1 MQTLKLLEARGLYQ
15 QNWPDLNLIPGWKV
29 VLLLPSLHLY
39 LPLNVFPVFLFQVF
53 VSFHTIKQFYL
64 NQDLEVSPWLPPD
77 FLVTPLPCFF
87 TFLAPQTARVWVEV
101 RKNSIFQSVLQ
112 IEQQNVF
119 VFVAGQSGGNG
130 KRAADSWV
138 RVQCFCGLLNRPV
151 LLRLAG
157 VLSISFS
164 LFIHNIQR
172 SWLLWLQV
180 NVVYVIKKNHTCP
193 YLAFAEITVFFPSE
207 LSNFFLLKL
216 RFKELGV
223 AAQNR
228 QTAVIKATAAVYFTL
243 KMLALRKQQQDHVLA
258 YNTWFCRTITAGK
271 CPDPPVIS
279 PLQNQLS
286 LAWQLSSRA
295 VTRPPSSLPLHLE
308 ATVCNSNVTHV
319 VEMLSFF
326 ARHAQIWTSSWF
338 SDVLKWQHIILM
350 AALMLMLPKKKIKQC
365 VKKLW
370 NEHRIW
376 NSDSECCQEI
386 IRRTL
391 GATLSYFSCLDI
403 KIKARKR
410 GKVVGRNDWWR
421 T

>member
-1 MQTLKLLEARGLYQ
+1 MWSMSLK
-15 QNWPDLNLIPGWKV
+15 K
-29 VLLLPSLHLY
+29 
-39 LPLNVFPVFLFQVF
+39 
-53 VSFHTIKQFYL
+53 T
-64 NQDLEVSPWLPPD
+64 
-77 FLVTPLPCFF
+77 
-87 TFLAPQTARVWVEV
+87 
-101 RKNSIFQSVLQ
+101 
-112 IEQQNVF
+112 
-119 VFVAGQSGGNG
+119 
-130 KRAADSWV
+130 
-138 RVQCFCGLLNRPV
+138 
-151 LLRLAG
+151 
-157 VLSISFS
+157 
-164 LFIHNIQR
+164 
-172 SWLLWLQV
+172 
-180 NVVYVIKKNHTCP
+180 HTCP
-193 YLAFAEITVFFPSE
+193 YLAFAEITVSFPSE

-216 RFKELGV
+216 RFE
-223 AAQNR
+223 AQNR
-228 QTAVIKATAAVYFTL
+228 QTAAVYFIL

-271 CPDPPVIS
+271 RPDPVIS
-279 PLQNQLS
+279 PLQNQSS
-286 LAWQLSSRA
+286 LARQLSSRA
-295 VTRPPSSLPLHLE
+295 VTRPPSSLLLHLE

>member
-1 MQTLKLLEARGLYQ
+1 
-15 QNWPDLNLIPGWKV
+15 
-29 VLLLPSLHLY
+29 
-39 LPLNVFPVFLFQVF
+39 
-53 VSFHTIKQFYL
+53 
-64 NQDLEVSPWLPPD
+64 
-77 FLVTPLPCFF
+77 
-87 TFLAPQTARVWVEV
+87 
-101 RKNSIFQSVLQ
+101 
-112 IEQQNVF
+112 
-119 VFVAGQSGGNG
+119 
-130 KRAADSWV
+130 
-138 RVQCFCGLLNRPV
+138 
-151 LLRLAG
+151 
-157 VLSISFS
+157 
-164 LFIHNIQR
+164 
-172 SWLLWLQV
+172 
-180 NVVYVIKKNHTCP
+180 
-193 YLAFAEITVFFPSE
+193 
-207 LSNFFLLKL
+207 
-216 RFKELGV
+216 
-223 AAQNR
+223 
-228 QTAVIKATAAVYFTL
+228 
-243 KMLALRKQQQDHVLA
+243 MLALRKQQQDHVLA

-279 PLQNQLS
+279 PLQKLKPCVVQSS
-286 LAWQLSSRA
+286 LAWQLSNRA
-295 VTRPPSSLPLHLE
+295 VTRLPSSLLLHLE
-308 ATVCNSNVTHV
+308 ATVCNYNVTHM

-410 GKVVGRNDWWR
+410 GKVVGRNVRWK